1 MHCCEEYEGD
11 ICDGSYQFPIDA
23 SSIPPI
29 YHTDEF
35 DVNFAHE
42 TDVFRSV
49 KNGSGS
55 NRIVLTEDHEDE
67 FDAIFDIIDNFGISI
82 EEGLVFFEKAS
93 EWLAARARDEAR
105 RVLLLTRL
113 GKDEKRNVDVHGSLL
128 ESNLLPVDP
137 TSRAER
143 LLRERLMPSAVRD
156 RMVVAPEN
164 YLQGEFYEDRW
175 RVNEIR
181 TDNAWKFRSAAV
193 GGTDNLQFMWF

>member
-11 ICDGSYQFPIDA
+11 VCDGSYQFPIDA

-164 YLQGEFYEDRW
+164 
-175 RVNEIR
+175 
-181 TDNAWKFRSAAV
+181 DNAWKFRSAAV

>member
-1 MHCCEEYEGD
+1 VHCCEEYEED

-42 TDVFRSV
+42 TDVFRSA

-55 NRIVLTEDHEDE
+55 NRIVFTEDHEDE

-105 RVLLLTRL
+105 RVLLTRL